1 MTSPSSIRWTSLL
14 VAGRF
19 VVPVVL
25 VVGTSA
31 PVSAQAM
38 RASAK
43 SAPAS
48 AQSAPGPASE
58 TTGMTLPHSALLD
71 LPSSGTIGGLLETTV
86 PEINSDRIEGG
97 GLSVGSESRLGS
109 RGSSWTQTAFQF
121 GDVDFTDPGFG
132 GSLLFLDPS
141 MLDAVETATAL
152 MPIEVSAPGAVVR
165 LTPRRPSETWE

>member
-1 MTSPSSIRWTSLL
+1 MNPPAQATLQVSALDNLRRAAREWDTISHRLRARRNYMTSPSSIRWTSLL

-48 AQSAPGPASE
+48 AQSAPGPASD
-58 TTGMTLPHSALLD
+58 TTGMTLPHSALMD
-71 LPSSGTIGGLLETTV
+71 LPSSGTIG
-86 PEINSDRIEGG
+86 
-97 GLSVGSESRLGS
+97 
-109 RGSSWTQTAFQF
+109 
-121 GDVDFTDPGFG
+121 
-132 GSLLFLDPS
+132 
-141 MLDAVETATAL
+141 
-152 MPIEVSAPGAVVR
+152 
-165 LTPRRPSETWE
+165 